1 MSMWNVVFLVLHGIL
16 CVFLI
21 GVVLVQRS
29 EGGAL
34 GIGGGAGGNLLSG
47 RGATHALGRATMWL
61 GGAFFATSFLLTF
74 LATRQADD
82 DGLFSRGGTPAPA
95 AASGTA
101 PAPSLTIPAPGAAP
115 ELGITPPAE
124 LAPVPETSPP
134 AAENPVAAPVIPAP
148 SLQTPADPAPA
159 AIEPPPG

>member
-1 MSMWNVVFLVLHGIL
+1 MWNVVFLVLHGIL

-95 AASGTA
+95 AAGETA
-101 PAPSLTIPAPGAAP
+101 PAPSLTIPAPGVAP
-115 ELGITPPAE
+115 EAAIA
-124 LAPVPETSPP
+124 PP
-134 AAENPVAAPVIPAP
+134 AALAPAPENPVAAPVIPAP
-148 SLQTPADPAPA
+148 SLQTPADPAPTA
-159 AIEPPPG
+159 TEPPPG